1 MGPHTHIVWGHSTK
15 LSRSGV
21 GGCERN
27 LENPE
32 KISEKSQGNP
42 ISVIACGGFD
52 RHIIVS
58 FRHNQ
63 NRRVASMSM
72 QDRIEALR
80 TRHQE
85 IETAL
90 DDATSHF
97 DDDISVHELK
107 KQKLAIKDEIA
118 QLEAEL

>member
-1 MGPHTHIVWGHSTK
+1 
-15 LSRSGV
+15 
-21 GGCERN
+21 
-27 LENPE
+27 
-32 KISEKSQGNP
+32 
-42 ISVIACGGFD
+42 
-52 RHIIVS
+52 
-58 FRHNQ
+58 
-63 NRRVASMSM
+63 MSM